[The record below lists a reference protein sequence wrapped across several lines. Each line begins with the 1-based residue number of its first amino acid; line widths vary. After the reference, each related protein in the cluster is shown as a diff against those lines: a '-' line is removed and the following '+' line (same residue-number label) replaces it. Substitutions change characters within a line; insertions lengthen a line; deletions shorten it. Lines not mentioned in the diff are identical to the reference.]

1 MALNNVVNSLVASIV
16 EGLNY
21 IPEGSLGVV
30 ETSGGKDQ
38 VVN

>member
-30 ETSGGKDQ
+30 ET
-38 VVN
+38 